1 MLRLMRVVLFLGCCA
16 FGAQAVDAPATTIRL
31 RGSDSMDPLL
41 RLWAAEFQKRRPE
54 IQIDIESH
62 GSGTAPSAL
71 LSGGA
76 DLGHMSRPM
85 NSQEQDAFLA
95 TFGHPPT
102 GITVAFDA
110 LAIFVHKDNPLKR
123 LTTDQLDAIYSFTR
137 KSGWEEPIN
146 QWGDLFLR
154 KPLKGMDIHPWSR
167 DERSGTRAFFT
178 EKVMGKEGVMR
189 GAVQIADQ
197 LGILDAVT
205 KDPAAIGYGPL
216 TYATPMVRMVPLA
229 GPRGGKALLPTPET
243 IQSGQYPL
251 ARALSVY
258 VNKIPGKALHE
269 PTAAFLAFILSSE
282 GQDLVLRYG
291 SVALPAEVRTA
302 EASRLQ

>member
-1 MLRLMRVVLFLGCCA
+1 MLRLLRVALFLGCCA
-16 FGAQAVDAPATTIRL
+16 FGAQAAESPATTIRL

-54 IQIDIESH
+54 ILLDILSH
-62 GSGTAPSAL
+62 GSGTAPAAL
-71 LSGGA
+71 LSREA

-95 TFGHPPT
+95 RFGYAPT
-102 GITVAFDA
+102 AVTVAFDA

-123 LTTDQLDAIYSFTR
+123 LTTDQLDAIYSLTR
-137 KSGWEEPIN
+137 KSGWEEPIS

-154 KPLKGMDIHPWSR
+154 KPLRGMDIHPWSR
-167 DERSGTRAFFT
+167 DEMSGTRAFFN
-178 EKVMGKEGVMR
+178 ERVMGKEGVMR
-189 GAVQIADQ
+189 GTVRIADQ

-205 KDPAAIGYGPL
+205 RDPAALGYGPL
-216 TYATPMVRMVPLA
+216 TYATPLVRMVPLA
-229 GPRGGKALLPTPET
+229 GPRGGRALLPTPET

-258 VNKIPGKALHE
+258 VNKAPGNPLPE
-269 PTAAFLAFILSSE
+269 PTAAFLTFILSPE
-282 GQDLVLRYG
+282 GQELVQRYG
-291 SVALPAEVRTA
+291 SVPLPAEARTA
-302 EASRLQ
+302 EASRIH